1 MKCKNCGF
9 ELDEGALFC
18 RKCGTAAPAPEQS
31 AAKKRGSRLPDLSK
45 LLKNRRLLTVTGVGA
60 AILIALILIL
70 CLATCGKTETRF
82 QTADEAFAA
91 AIDALKAGD
100 GERLYA
106 MTETS
111 EAFLGAHPEQFGAG
125 DSPAAVMKDYYKRLA
140 DDFQTR
146 LAPYG
151 EDFELLPLLQ
161 TETLSGSAIFEAN
174 RALGIEAEE
183 YATAEGPLSINGETA
198 ANVYLVAAKLDGEW
212 KLIVVYLYPAA

>member
-111 EAFLGAHPEQFGAG
+111 EPPIPIVLHLSHSE
-125 DSPAAVMKDYYKRLA
+125 RLIA
-140 DDFQTR
+140 DVF
-146 LAPYG
+146 A
-151 EDFELLPLLQ
+151 
-161 TETLSGSAIFEAN
+161 S
-174 RALGIEAEE
+174 
-183 YATAEGPLSINGETA
+183 TA
-198 ANVYLVAAKLDGEW
+198 AFMNHSSLRKHAHKYTN
-212 KLIVVYLYPAA
+212 I